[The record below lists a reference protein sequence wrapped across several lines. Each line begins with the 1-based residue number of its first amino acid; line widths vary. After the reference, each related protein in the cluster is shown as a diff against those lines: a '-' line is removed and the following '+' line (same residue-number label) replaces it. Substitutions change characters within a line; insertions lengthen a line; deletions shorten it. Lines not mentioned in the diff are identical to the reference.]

1 MTSWVSMRWSGPVTR
16 ATMNAQWISFDSF
29 SPAVANQQLSGI
41 LAIWRNL
48 RDDGYDPSG
57 HAKAIIAANLRRHMA
72 AARRASGENV
82 SAIK

>member
-1 MTSWVSMRWSGPVTR
+1 
-16 ATMNAQWISFDSF
+16 MNAPWISFDSF
-29 SPAVANQQLSGI
+29 SSAVANQQLSGI

-48 RDDGYDPSG
+48 RDDGYDPFR
-57 HAKAIIAANLRRHMA
+57 HAKAIIAANPWRDMP